1 MIGATMCL
9 QRLRVVKPARTADPY
24 SSTGRITLD
33 LDQGA
38 QVAPGEWWVECQPVA
53 LVEDTAGGTRVH
65 TMTSWRVITA
75 PGTHIPGLQP
85 TDGVLVDGIDGV
97 LEIEGEVGVW
107 PHPLVGHDEF
117 TVRRWNG

>member
-1 MIGATMCL
+1 MTSGMYL
-9 QRLRVVKPARTADPY
+9 QRLRVVKPGHLPDNY
-24 SSTGRITLD
+24 SPRGRLTLD

-38 QVAPGEWWVECQPVA
+38 AVAPGEWWVECQPVS

-65 TMTSWRVITA
+65 TSTSWRVITR
-75 PGTHIPGLQP
+75 PGTHIPGLQA

-107 PHPLVGHDEF
+107 PHPLLGHDEF
-117 TVRRWNG
+117 TVRRCHG